1 MDKEEAL
8 ASLKSPDRPAE
19 HPQARRS
26 GQAHGSRGRLLRF
39 GGGVILLALIAA
51 LLWIF
56 IPDGSSPSGAP
67 PKVRLLR
74 LSGTSATTTNR
85 AVLSAAGY
93 VVARRETTVS
103 SRITGMIR
111 AVYVQEGMAVRHGQ
125 ILARL
130 AARTTRANVLLA
142 RRQLRADQALVES
155 AQTQLALDRKT
166 WVRIRTIFRQ
176 GLESRSALDAAQA
189 AVALDQAG
197 LLHDQAEVAAARSE
211 LALAEIILG
220 HTVIRAPF
228 TGIVTAK
235 YAHRGEMISPAA
247 VGGFTKTGIC
257 ELVDMQSLEMDV
269 DVNESFIDRVHEGEP
284 ARVVL
289 NAYPDWNIPAHV
301 ISVVPTAN
309 KNKGTVKVRVAFQ
322 HLDPRILPEMAGE
335 VYFYSKT
342 VPPLAPSGPVALP
355 RHAVFNAASQPFVFL
370 DEGGH
375 AVRARI
381 QVLPHKGSQQ
391 IFVTGLPGGA
401 RVIISWSSRIHD
413 GERVNVRHRPA

>member
-8 ASLKSPDRPAE
+8 ASLQSSAPKPEPVRHRGLGP
-19 HPQARRS
+19 
-26 GQAHGSRGRLLRF
+26 RGRLIRW
-39 GGGVILLALIAA
+39 GVGIALAAFIADLA
-51 LLWIF
+51 WIF
-56 IPDGSSPSGAP
+56 LAGKATPHGSHPSVQLLRIPGGTGTGSSQAI
-67 PKVRLLR
+67 
-74 LSGTSATTTNR
+74 
-85 AVLSAAGY
+85 LSAAGY

-130 AARTTRANVLLA
+130 AARTARANVLLA
-142 RRQLRADQALVES
+142 KRQLRADQALVDS
-155 AQTQLALDRKT
+155 AKAQLALDRKNRF
-166 WVRIRTIFRQ
+166 RIEAIFRL
-176 GLESRSALDAAQA
+176 GLESHSALDAAQA
-189 AVALDQAG
+189 AVALDRAS
-197 LLHDQAEVAAARSE
+197 LMHDRAQVAAARSE
-211 LALAEIILG
+211 LALAGIILY

-269 DVNESFIDRVHEGEP
+269 DVNESFIDRVHASQP

-289 NAYPDWNIPAHV
+289 NAYPEWNIPAHV

-335 VYFYSKT
+335 VYFYSKPQPVSPTAARMET
-342 VPPLAPSGPVALP
+342 VTLP
-355 RHAVFNAASQPFVFL
+355 RHAVFGRPSHPYVFL
-370 DEGGH
+370 VEDGRTVQTSVQLVSH
-375 AVRARI
+375 S
-381 QVLPHKGSQQ
+381 GSGSLRLA
-391 IFVTGLPGGA
+391 GLPGGA
-401 RVIISWSSRIHD
+401 RVVVRWSAHLYN
-413 GERVNVRHRPA
+413 GEAVKVRHHQP